1 MTAKSNSPRTPSS
14 PTAEMRVKR
23 RRARVKVGDVTV
35 LVHKPTAA
43 EVQQNVDKGT
53 EALKRL
59 RAKLIRPGVRV
70 YARKDVP
77 LYSADPDQPGVYIRK
92 LNGQTDRG
100 VLEGGRFRVLG

>member
-1 MTAKSNSPRTPSS
+1 MANPPQISGVS
-14 PTAEMRVKR
+14 TAEIRAKR
-23 RRARVKVGDVTV
+23 RRTRVKVGDVTV
-35 LVHKPTAA
+35 AVHKPTAA
-43 EVQQNVDKGT
+43 EVRQNVDKGN

-59 RAKLIRPGVRV
+59 REKLIRPGVRV

-100 VLEGGRFRVLG
+100 VLENGRFRVIG